1 MAQAKKKI
9 KPISAPEKEK
19 KKTVRTFAAAAFLN
33 DMGSDMIFPIWP
45 IFLTS
50 ILGANMTVLGLI
62 DGLGDAF
69 VSLSQAGA
77 GYASDRLRKRKF
89 FIWLG
94 YLFGGISRVGYAAST
109 AWPQVI
115 PFRILDRAGKI
126 RDAPRD
132 AIIADVS
139 DHNNR
144 GKNFGFLKA
153 MDKAGAIVGVITCI
167 LLFNIIGY
175 QWLFVAAAIPS
186 IIGTLLIIKLIK
198 EKKDGNIKL
207 YKGIKLSNLTPDF
220 GLMLVLSA
228 LFALGSFSYS
238 FLLIFAKQ
246 AGFADIFLPVLY
258 LVFTVASAGLAIPFG
273 KLADKIGRKP
283 VMLIAFALWA
293 LVCLIFILTQNYL
306 FILLTFV
313 IYGLHKAALDP
324 VQKTFVSDLAPKKF
338 RASALGGFQMVVGL
352 CALPA
357 SLVAGILW
365 DTYGPAAPFTL
376 SLILTIMATAIL
388 VKVKESSD

>member
-1 MAQAKKKI
+1 MAKSMAKN
-9 KPISAPEKEK
+9 KPTSVSKKEK
-19 KKTVRTFAAAAFLN
+19 DKTVRTFAAAAFLN

-50 ILGANMTVLGLI
+50 ILGANMAVLGLI

-77 GYASDRLRKRKF
+77 GYASDRLKKRKV

-94 YLFGGISRVGYAAST
+94 YFFGGISRAGYAAST
-109 AWPQVI
+109 VWPQII

-132 AIIADVS
+132 AIIADIS
-139 DHNNR
+139 AHGER

-153 MDKAGAIVGVITCI
+153 MDKAGAIVGIIICI
-167 LLFNIIGY
+167 LLFNILGY
-175 QWLFVAAAIPS
+175 QFLFFAAAIPS
-186 IIGTLLIIKLIK
+186 LIGALLVIKLIK
-198 EKKDGNIKL
+198 EKKDGKIKL
-207 YKGIKLSNLTPDF
+207 YKGIKLSNLTKDF
-220 GLMLVLSA
+220 RLLLILSA

-238 FLLIFAKQ
+238 FILIFAKQ
-246 AGFADIFLPVLY
+246 AGFADMFIPVLY
-258 LVFTVASAGLAIPFG
+258 LVFTVVAALLSIPFG
-273 KLADKIGRKP
+273 RLADKIGRKP
-283 VMLIAFALWA
+283 VMIIAFALWA

-306 FILLTFV
+306 FILLSFV
-313 IYGLHKAALDP
+313 LYGLHKAALDP

-365 DTYGPAAPFTL
+365 DLYGAIAPFTL
-376 SLILTIMATAIL
+376 SLILTIAATVIL
-388 VKVKESSD
+388 FFIKESSN